1 MLEDFFPLHFSPF
14 NYYFFF
20 PTEERLALGTSVF
33 KEVRNERER
42 GGRQGEKRTALPIT
56 ACGDAEEA
64 GREPQNPAA
73 PGSRGRHLGTPAGR
87 GAPPG
92 HFFLNEPSR
101 APPPLI
107 CIMPAAGAAIGCR
120 RAGSGVMSAPAG

>member
-14 NYYFFF
+14 IFYFF

-33 KEVRNERER
+33 KEVRKERER
-42 GGRQGEKRTALPIT
+42 GGKQGEKRTALPIT
-56 ACGDAEEA
+56 ACGEAEEA
-64 GREPQNPAA
+64 EREPQSPAA
-73 PGSRGRHLGTPAGR
+73 PGARGPHPGTPAGR
-87 GAPPG
+87 RAPPG

-107 CIMPAAGAAIGCR
+107 CIIPAAGAAIGCR